1 VLCLDEVELG
11 DIADAAIVS
20 RLFDSALCSGAR
32 IVATS
37 NSAPA
42 DLYPGGLN
50 RHVYVPALCKT
61 LERHAVAIHAL
72 PPNSKDYRS
81 RPRLKGGSGNKE
93 SGGSLNSGFVGR
105 NSSIVHG
112 GGSAV
117 KCNDGGAEGS
127 GGESWG
133 GPAEVAAGGV
143 SDSSTRD
150 EDIGD
155 GPHGACMGNNGGS
168 LHAERSLSCV
178 SSNREDRDRAVDG
191 DSERRAAE
199 TAAPE
204 QRWYFPADEAALD
217 KLQQGVRYFGG
228 SPPLAETLHM
238 GSRPLRIP
246 FASGGACL
254 FTFRQLCSANLAS
267 ADYLKLASRFHTLAI
282 HDVPAISDASRD
294 EVDLGPGFVKLLVH
308 GAAFAPVLR
317 LSFFLVSSSQRVARR
332 FVFRKKS
339 KERFKRNASAR

>member
-1 VLCLDEVELG
+1 MTYLHERAHWICNGEQRILFSCENRNGFMASAYRKKQLRFSLCVYTLSCAGGPHGVLCLDEVELG

-143 SDSSTRD
+143 SDS
-150 EDIGD
+150 
-155 GPHGACMGNNGGS
+155 
-168 LHAERSLSCV
+168 
-178 SSNREDRDRAVDG
+178 
-191 DSERRAAE
+191 
-199 TAAPE
+199 
-204 QRWYFPADEAALD
+204 
-217 KLQQGVRYFGG
+217 
-228 SPPLAETLHM
+228 
-238 GSRPLRIP
+238 
-246 FASGGACL
+246 
-254 FTFRQLCSANLAS
+254 
-267 ADYLKLASRFHTLAI
+267 
-282 HDVPAISDASRD
+282 
-294 EVDLGPGFVKLLVH
+294 
-308 GAAFAPVLR
+308 
-317 LSFFLVSSSQRVARR
+317 
-332 FVFRKKS
+332 
-339 KERFKRNASAR
+339 